1 MGDGDT
7 MWRMCT
13 LSVVLILTGCSV
25 YNLDKRVAKNSRS
38 IRDVRSLQAE
48 QTEAIGSLDGQIKLI
63 LGRLEELEFAQA
75 RKVGTSL
82 SALEKDLTAIRK
94 RLPPPEGVPQSELEA
109 DEGWAITNLSEEQ
122 GRIFLDALGFLR
134 EGKFSEAFPLLE
146 TVRNQ
151 MQDGDKGGPVLFWLG
166 ITSDGLS
173 DRKSALLAYSQ
184 CFEKFPRNHRAPAA
198 LLRQAEVFLKLA
210 DRKTAELSL
219 KKLIKDYPKATEAK
233 VARER
238 LQQLR

>member
-1 MGDGDT
+1 
-7 MWRMCT
+7 MWRT
-13 LSVVLILTGCSV
+13 LILSAVLTLTGCSV

-38 IRDVRSLQAE
+38 IRDARSLQAE
-48 QTEAIGSLDGQIKLI
+48 QAEAISSLDGQIKLI

-75 RKVGTSL
+75 KKVGTSL

-94 RLPPPEGVPQSELEA
+94 RLPPPEGVPQAELEA
-109 DEGWAITNLSEEQ
+109 DEGWAITNLSEEH
-122 GRIFLDALGFLR
+122 GINFLDALGFLR

-151 MQDGDKGGPVLFWLG
+151 MQEGDKGGPVLFWLG
-166 ITSDGLS
+166 VASDGLS
-173 DRKSALLAYSQ
+173 DRKNSLLSYSQ
-184 CFEKFPRNHRAPAA
+184 CVEKFPKNHRAPAA
-198 LLRQAEVFLKLA
+198 LLRQAEVFIRLS

-219 KKLIKDYPKATEAK
+219 KKLVKDYPKANEAK